1 MSITKEQAL
10 EKSTVAGTPTQLF
23 AKFENKVLEA
33 ATMYAKQR
41 SQDHEAKYKLA
52 LVDLVNLASSCT
64 IEGVLEE
71 KSARVLSCKVD
82 NFQLL
87 NGSVNTMLGVVLKQ
101 MAKTPLD
108 KDMPLSVSELA
119 KLVARPD
126 LCMAVEIPTET
137 PVVEA
142 TTMAPEPLTEL
153 SQPSVDIPDT
163 ITPPTV
169 EVVPQA
175 LPEPPV
181 VPHTVPAQPAPV
193 VISLVDDTTMV
204 VDKSTGRVD
213 FQDVAGEN
221 VGSGFI
227 PQDAKKSWKDNVM
240 DWLGQIWSG
249 IQGVVASVVL
259 GFLAVSASVGAAS
272 AGVVVSLWKMVKA
285 PYAAYKMKDLP
296 KGTK

>member
-23 AKFENKVLEA
+23 AKFEKKVLEA

-41 SQDHEAKYKLA
+41 SQEHEAKYKLA

-87 NGSVNTMLGVVLKQ
+87 NGSVNTMLGAVLQQ

-137 PVVEA
+137 SVVEA

-153 SQPSVDIPDT
+153 SQPRVDIPDT

-175 LPEPPV
+175 ITEPPV
-181 VPHTVPAQPAPV
+181 VPHTVPARPATV
-193 VISLVDDTTMV
+193 VSLVDDTTMV